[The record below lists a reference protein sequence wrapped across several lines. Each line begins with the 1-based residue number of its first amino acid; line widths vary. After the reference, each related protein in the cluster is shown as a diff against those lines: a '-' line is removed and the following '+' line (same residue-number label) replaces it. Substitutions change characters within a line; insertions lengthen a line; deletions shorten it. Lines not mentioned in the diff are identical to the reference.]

1 MKYKTEQENFWHG
14 GFGSKYI
21 KRNIDYNRILTIGK
35 DLLENKVMI
44 KSVIELGS
52 NMGLNLDA
60 LKKIYPNLK
69 TFGIEINKDA
79 FKVLK
84 KNTNQS
90 TKVLLNSIQKKNL
103 IWS

>member
-35 DLLENKVMI
+35 ALLENKVMI

-69 TFGIEINKDA
+69 TFGIEINKEA

-84 KNTNQS
+84 KNHKSVNKS
-90 TKVLLNSIQKKNL
+90 FIEFNTKKPL
-103 IWS
+103 